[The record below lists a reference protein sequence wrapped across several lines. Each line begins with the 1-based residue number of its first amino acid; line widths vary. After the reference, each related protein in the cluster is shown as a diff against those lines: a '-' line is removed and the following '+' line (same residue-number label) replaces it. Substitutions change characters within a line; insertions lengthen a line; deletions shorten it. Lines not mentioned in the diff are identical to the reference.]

1 MTTPR
6 DIKAKDGF
14 VDILWSDGH
23 QSHYAG
29 RDLRLAC
36 RCAACVDEWTHE
48 KIIVADHVPPVVKP
62 AAIQVV
68 GNYALQFNWSD
79 GHSTGIYTY
88 DYLRE
93 LCSCSACRA
102 PREFMV

>member
-14 VDILWSDGH
+14 IQILWSDEH
-23 QSHYAG
+23 ASRYSG
-29 RDLRLAC
+29 RDLRLSC

-48 KIIVADHVPPVVKP
+48 NIIVADHVPPVIKP
-62 AAIQVV
+62 TAIQVI

-93 LCSCSACRA
+93 LCPCPTCRA

>member
-1 MTTPR
+1 MN
-6 DIKAKDGF
+6 I
-14 VDILWSDGH
+14 IWNDGH
-23 QSHYAG
+23 ASRYSG

-48 KIIVADHVPPVVKP
+48 RIIVADHVPALVKP
-62 AAIQVV
+62 TAIHVV

-93 LCSCSACRA
+93 LCSCPTCRA